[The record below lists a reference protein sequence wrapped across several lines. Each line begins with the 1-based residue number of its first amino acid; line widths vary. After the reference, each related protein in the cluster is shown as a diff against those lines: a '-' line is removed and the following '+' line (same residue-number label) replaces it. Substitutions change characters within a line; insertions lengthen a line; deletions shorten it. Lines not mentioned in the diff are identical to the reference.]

1 MTSLFAV
8 SKRNRDHRSAV
19 VRALTFTER
28 LKRIAASPWAVSCSS
43 FLVTALLIRSDGLT
57 FF

>member
-8 SKRNRDHRSAV
+8 SKRKRDHGSAV
-19 VRALTFTER
+19 VRELKFAER

-43 FLVTALLIRSDGLT
+43 FLVTALLIRSDRLT